1 MRSIIFVS
9 GVLLLFS
16 IALGIE
22 IEAADAEPGK

>member
-22 IEAADAEPGK
+22 IEAAEAEPGK